1 MHLTGGQFKGR
12 HISTPTG
19 YENPVKP
26 TLSKVRESVFNI
38 LNSYFASLSDDE
50 NIPLNIFSNLSFL
63 DMFAGSG
70 IMALEAYSRGF
81 KRVCAIEKQPSVFFA
96 IKKMYAEFCADISL
110 FKGDSLKIL
119 DKICKNPDVL
129 TKTDVANGTA
139 AVDICGKFDVI
150 YIDPP
155 WDFDYEPIVELAFHY
170 VSKNGLIITECNKKG
185 SKQAYQ
191 YKGMEILP
199 FREKI
204 YGRCKLDFLR
214 LP

>member
-12 HISTPTG
+12 YISTPTG

-38 LNSYFASLSDDE
+38 LNSYFASLSVNE
-50 NIPLNIFSNLSFL
+50 NISGNAFSDLSFL

-81 KRVCAIEKQPSVFFA
+81 KKVCAIEKQASVFSA
-96 IKKMYAEFCADISL
+96 VKKMYAEFGADISL
-110 FKGDSLKIL
+110 FNGDSLKIL
-119 DKICKNPDVL
+119 NKIYKSSDVL
-129 TKTDVANGTA
+129 GETYEAA
-139 AVDICGKFDVI
+139 AVNECCKFDVI

-155 WDFDYEPIVELAFHY
+155 WDFDYTPIVETALEYIA
-170 VSKNGLIITECNKKG
+170 KDGLVITECNKKG
-185 SKQAYQ
+185 LKQAYQ

-204 YGRCKLDFLR
+204 YGRCKLDFIK